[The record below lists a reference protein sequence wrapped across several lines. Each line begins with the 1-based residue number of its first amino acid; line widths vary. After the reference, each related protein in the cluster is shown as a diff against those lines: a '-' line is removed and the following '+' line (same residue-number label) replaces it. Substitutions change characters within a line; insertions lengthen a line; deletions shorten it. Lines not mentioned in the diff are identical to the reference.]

1 MPADSEGHL
10 DWDRDA
16 VRSRRRPAVECAP
29 EAAIVYLVEDEAI
42 VREELRRELELDGR
56 TVAGFGSC
64 EAFLEAYAM
73 PQQGCLLLDALLPGM
88 SGLDGIRLIKER
100 APKALVVILTV
111 FEDDD
116 KVFSAICAGAAGY
129 LLKTSSATEIMQA
142 VRDALDGGSPM
153 TSRIARRVLDMFSK
167 LVPKQSDYGLSE
179 REKEILQLMVS
190 GLIKKEIADRLTL
203 SIHTVDTYLRRI
215 YEKLEVNTR
224 TAAVAKAL
232 KEGLV

>member
-1 MPADSEGHL
+1 MKSIWIIEDHAAFRRTLVRILNAEDGLQCP
-10 DWDRDA
+10 RDF
-16 VRSRRRPAVECAP
+16 
-29 EAAIVYLVEDEAI
+29 D
-42 VREELRRELELDGR
+42 
-56 TVAGFGSC
+56 SC
-64 EAFLEAYAM
+64 EKALAALARDDA
-73 PQQGCLLLDALLPGM
+73 PDLILLDVGLPGM
-88 SGLDGIRLIKER
+88 SGLEGIRLIKER
-100 APKALVVILTV
+100 SPKALVVILTV

-129 LLKTSSATEIMQA
+129 LLKTSSATEITQA
-142 VRDALDGGSPM
+142 VRDALNGGSPM

-167 LVPKQSDYGLSE
+167 LAPKQSDYGLSD
-179 REKEILQLMVS
+179 REKEILQLMVT

-224 TAAVAKAL
+224 TGAVAKAL

>member
-1 MPADSEGHL
+1 MKSIWIIEDHAAFRRTLVRVLNAEDGL
-10 DWDRDA
+10 QCTRDF
-16 VRSRRRPAVECAP
+16 
-29 EAAIVYLVEDEAI
+29 D
-42 VREELRRELELDGR
+42 
-56 TVAGFGSC
+56 SC
-64 EAFLEAYAM
+64 EKALAALARDDA
-73 PQQGCLLLDALLPGM
+73 PDAILLDVGLPGM
-88 SGLDGIRLIKER
+88 SGLEGTRLIKQR
-100 APKALVVILTV
+100 SPKTLVVVLTV

-129 LLKTSSATEIMQA
+129 LLKTSSAAEITQA
-142 VRDALDGGSPM
+142 VRDALAGGSPM

-167 LVPKQSDYGLSE
+167 LAPKQSDYGLSD
-179 REKEILQLMVS
+179 REKEILQLMVT

-224 TAAVAKAL
+224 TGAVAKAL